1 MSLAQ
6 KARVL
11 VGVLASLTLLTLIIL
26 DFLMQELMLTRIAIL
41 VLLALISGTLGIDMA
56 MDKLPIR
63 ITVNQSENQSDDS

>member
-56 MDKLPIR
+56 MDKLPIK
-63 ITVNQSENQSDDS
+63 ITVDQSENQSDDS